1 MDWATWGIDRGLV
14 GRDRVL
20 HSRSQI
26 QAPWYWQL
34 SISPKL
40 TVSFNRL
47 SLSIY
52 FPLGLY
58 VAFYLLFIIGLFTLQ
73 ERGLHDAQFCWDII
87 GRRLLRG
94 FKTTCLPNELRAY
107 GGDGGGGKW
116 QRRWL
121 WKKRWCSVAK
131 MVNLS
136 SIGSV
141 VFSQK
146 VRSETRRWKHQSW
159 TIDTIKE

>member
-1 MDWATWGIDRGLV
+1 MVSTPV
-14 GRDRVL
+14 T
-20 HSRSQI
+20 
-26 QAPWYWQL
+26 
-34 SISPKL
+34 L
-40 TVSFNRL
+40 TKTHR
-47 SLSIY
+47 II
-52 FPLGLY
+52 
-58 VAFYLLFIIGLFTLQ
+58 VAFYLFSIGSLRCFLLILHNWTFTLQ
-73 ERGLHDAQFCWDII
+73 ERGLHDAQFCRDII
-87 GRRLLRG
+87 GKRLLRG

-146 VRSETRRWKHQSW
+146 VRSETRR
-159 TIDTIKE
+159 